1 MPVRLPSGSYFTVP
15 PNLHIIGTMNTA
27 DRSIALLDIALR
39 RRFKFIGKYPDYEL
53 IQDFERV
60 LRPINE
66 QIKIR
71 KKSADLMIGHSFFIG
86 KGMEQLHDIF
96 DQEIIPLLNEYFNGN
111 NAQITEVLQA
121 GGIRAKEDENFQLTC
136 ERN

>member
-1 MPVRLPSGSYFTVP
+1 MTVILPSGESFTVP
-15 PNLHIIGTMNTA
+15 PNLYIVGTMNTA

-39 RRFKFIGKYPDYEL
+39 RRFKFIGRYPDYGL
-53 IQDFERV
+53 IPNFERV

-86 KGMEQLHDIF
+86 KEQEQLHDIF

-111 NAQITEVLQA
+111 NAQIIEVLQA
-121 GGIRAKEDENFQLTC
+121 GGIRAKEDENFQLAC